1 MVAAPQPDRWWLAI
15 AMDFP
20 APAPPIGV
28 RLLHHDMVSICHR
41 TNGRFFGRHDITFKN
56 QDLQCDVLRH
66 VPGPAFRG
74 IEGDDAESV
83 AVLAGQ
89 KIADDGFAVGLGGI
103 GLVKGDAEL
112 TMVVQ
117 DRYKVTSSKGSDS

>member
-1 MVAAPQPDRWWLAI
+1 MPINEALGVLARI
-15 AMDFP
+15 V
-20 APAPPIGV
+20 V
-28 RLLHHDMVSICHR
+28 RIKGSL
-41 TNGRFFGRHDITFKN
+41 
-56 QDLQCDVLRH
+56 QDLKGDVLRH
-66 VPGPAFRG
+66 VPGPALRG

-89 KIADDGFAVGLGGI
+89 EIADDRFAIGLGGV
-103 GLVKGDAEL
+103 GLVIGDAEL